1 MNAENSLV
9 LFSEL
14 HAKFTQNDT
23 KNLNTKKVF
32 LCHCLSAIY
41 LNFHSFYFCLW
52 WLVNEVDDDDDN
64 DKNFMLSY
72 IRIKSKLH
80 TQQTKHHTSHSQ
92 ISSEVGN
99 WNFTS
104 LLITFANI
112 LPLETT
118 AVKLH
123 CIPKQSSNIFYCFYR
138 SKKVRKKL
146 NIFFKENAL
155 LLFWNELL
163 NEMCVFFSKRQ
174 TFFICKLIVRGK
186 QFWSSFRQCNYT
198 GLCYTKRQFEL
209 FSKKKKVKLTLIK
222 RFWSKVFLD

>member
-1 MNAENSLV
+1 MLCSRKRGVV
-9 LFSEL
+9 LYEREKQFSFIFWTPRKIYSKRHKKLE
-14 HAKFTQNDT
+14 HK
-23 KNLNTKKVF
+23 KKVF

-52 WLVNEVDDDDDN
+52 RLVNEVDDDDDN
-64 DKNFMLSY
+64 DKKFMLSY

-138 SKKVRKKL
+138 SKKSEKK
-146 NIFFKENAL
+146 IKYIFKENAL
-155 LLFWNELL
+155 LLFWKELL
-163 NEMCVFFSKRQ
+163 NEMCVFFLE
-174 TFFICKLIVRGK
+174 TTNFFHL
-186 QFWSSFRQCNYT
+186 
-198 GLCYTKRQFEL
+198 
-209 FSKKKKVKLTLIK
+209 
-222 RFWSKVFLD
+222 